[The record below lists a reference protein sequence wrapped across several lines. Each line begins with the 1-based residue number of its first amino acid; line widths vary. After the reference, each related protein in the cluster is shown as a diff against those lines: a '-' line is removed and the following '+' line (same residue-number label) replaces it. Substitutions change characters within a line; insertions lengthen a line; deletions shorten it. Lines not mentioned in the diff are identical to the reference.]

1 MKKRRAVIEI
11 ILPFFAYLVV
21 LVLLGIVI
29 TIFSQGLPLFK
40 SYSLK
45 YFLFGTEWRPVKTPP
60 LFGSFPLIVA
70 SVFVTFF
77 SMLIS
82 VPIGVSTAI
91 YLSKLSQKKTG
102 DILKPVI
109 EMLASI
115 PSVVYGFFGIVF
127 ISPILQKVFNVQVGL
142 NGLNASII
150 LSMMAL
156 PTIASLVEDSISSV
170 PIDIEMA
177 SYAVGA
183 TKLETLIHVIL
194 PAAFPGIIS
203 AVSLG
208 FGRAIGETM
217 AVLMVAGGATAI
229 PKSILNPMRPL
240 TAGIAAEMAEAPVG
254 STHYQALFGLGILL
268 MIFIVLFNLTAQYFR
283 NKVIKRGS

>member
-11 ILPFFAYLVV
+11 FLPFFAYLVV

-45 YFLFGTEWRPVKTPP
+45 YFLFGTEWRPVKMPP

-70 SVFVTFF
+70 SVFVTLF

-91 YLSKLSQKKTG
+91 YLSKLSQRKTG

-229 PKSILNPMRPL
+229 PQSILNPMRPL
-240 TAGIAAEMAEAPVG
+240 TTGIAAEMAEAPVG

-268 MIFIVLFNLTAQYFR
+268 MFFIVLFNLTAQYFR

>member
-1 MKKRRAVIEI
+1 MKRKKAVIEI
-11 ILPFFAYLVV
+11 FLPVFGYFVV
-21 LVLLGIVI
+21 LILFGIVI

-40 SYSLK
+40 TYSIK
-45 YFLFGTEWRPVKTPP
+45 SFLLGTEWRPVKAPP
-60 LFGSFPLIVA
+60 LFGSLPLIIA
-70 SVFVTFF
+70 SIFITVF
-77 SMLIS
+77 SMIIS
-82 VPIGVSTAI
+82 IPIGISTAI
-91 YLSKLSQKKTG
+91 YLSKLSGKKTG
-102 DILKPVI
+102 TILKPLI
-109 EMLASI
+109 EVLASI
-115 PSVVYGFFGIVF
+115 PSVVYGFFGLVF
-127 ISPILQKVFNVQVGL
+127 ISPLLQKIFNVQVGL
-142 NGLNASII
+142 NGLNASIL

-177 SYAVGA
+177 SYALGA
-183 TKLETLIHVIL
+183 SKLETLTHVIL

-229 PKSILNPMRPL
+229 PQSILNPMRPL

-254 STHYQALFGLGILL
+254 SKHYQALFCLGILL
-268 MIFIVLFNLTAQYFR
+268 MIFIFLFNITAQYFR
-283 NKVIKRGS
+283 NRIMRRQS

>member
-283 NKVIKRGS
+283 NKITKKGS

>member
-21 LVLLGIVI
+21 LALLGIVI

-70 SVFVTFF
+70 SVFITFF

-229 PKSILNPMRPL
+229 PQSILNPMRPL